1 MGFWI
6 FMFICCGMLIPLA
19 MIGFGVLFVIRS
31 PKKVNYL
38 FGYRT
43 SMSMKND
50 YTWKY
55 AHKVAGVSWLIG
67 GCIILVPSI
76 IVMVSLLEVDENTLS
91 YRSLILCG
99 IQIIVMTISVIVPT
113 EVALR
118 RKFDKNGN
126 IEK

>member
-6 FMFICCGMLIPLA
+6 CFGMLIPLA

-31 PKKVNYL
+31 PKKVNCL

-43 SMSMKND
+43 SMSMKNEH
-50 YTWKY
+50 TWKY
-55 AHKVAGVSWLIG
+55 AHKVAGISWLIG
-67 GCIILVPSI
+67 GCILLGPSI
-76 IVMVSLLEVDENTLS
+76 IVMVSLLEMDEKTLS

-99 IQIIVMTISVIVPT
+99 IQIIVMIVSVIVPT

-118 RKFDKNGN
+118 TKFDKNGN
-126 IEK
+126 IEKR